1 MRSRWW
7 DATWNT
13 LGGCTPVS
21 PGCRGCYAAMLA
33 GGQQSAHNIPL
44 HSGVTTKVR
53 GVYAFTGKVNI
64 LPPGHKNWMWPM
76 FWPGARHPVMGPGK
90 PSLIFVSDMSDLFH
104 EKVPTAVIDRVVATV
119 ASSNH
124 IGLLLT
130 KRPERMLEYFLKRE
144 RSRARWAPKLL
155 LGFSAERQLEFN
167 QRWPAMRELAKHGW
181 SVFVSL
187 APMIGPIKL
196 PPDFLA
202 LARWIIVSG
211 EHRGTRE
218 RIRPLNSDWARAVRD
233 QCRAAGIPFFMFQ
246 MAGERAIPRDLRIW
260 EFPTLPWIAK

>member
-1 MRSRWW
+1 
-7 DATWNT
+7 
-13 LGGCTPVS
+13 
-21 PGCRGCYAAMLA
+21 
-33 GGQQSAHNIPL
+33 
-44 HSGVTTKVR
+44 
-53 GVYAFTGKVNI
+53 
-64 LPPGHKNWMWPM
+64 M